1 MKRNV
6 LILFFIIGFTALE
19 YGCKHEPLSTDK
31 CDRKT
36 HMSVTGI
43 LQDAS
48 LLQVDNGILL
58 EVDSGGEV
66 NYSKLV
72 IRFYGKPELISNNST
87 YSNFS
92 AYARVAPSFPVCW
105 DLRRI
110 RVEGVSA
117 NGTQDLTSLFSL
129 CDNYVGIGSVPITND
144 EAFRNAVL
152 QMVVGTPVVLH
163 LTMHQAPEVQQEM
176 TIRVK
181 FENTDGRIFEFTTA
195 AFTITP

>member
-6 LILFFIIGFTALE
+6 LILFFIIGLTALE

-48 LLQVDNGILL
+48 LLQVDNGVLL
-58 EVDSGGEV
+58 EVDSGVEV

-87 YSNFS
+87 YTNFS
-92 AYARVAPSFPVCW
+92 AYA
-105 DLRRI
+105 I
-110 RVEGVSA
+110 
-117 NGTQDLTSLFSL
+117 
-129 CDNYVGIGSVPITND
+129 
-144 EAFRNAVL
+144 
-152 QMVVGTPVVLH
+152 
-163 LTMHQAPEVQQEM
+163 
-176 TIRVK
+176 
-181 FENTDGRIFEFTTA
+181 A
-195 AFTITP
+195 AA